1 MLITAIIFYV
11 KLPLPSSYSP
21 WIRPFL
27 FKKVS
32 FVAEILLASHTYI
45 HISSLFINSP
55 PNLVAY
61 ISPNH
66 THEAEDKNARLWN
79 YKEKKGKT
87 PKPRSWTAYRTKLIK
102 EMQAD
107 SLKKKKQKTNKF
119 KFLYS
124 IPPASLPMIL
134 WSNNF
139 PCETNSQT
147 VLLTIK

>member
-66 THEAEDKNARLWN
+66 THEAEDKNARLRN
-79 YKEKKGKT
+79 YKEKKRKNPKT
-87 PKPRSWTAYRTKLIK
+87 AVLDSLQNK
-102 EMQAD
+102 AD
-107 SLKKKKQKTNKF
+107 KGNESRQSLKKKKNKS

-147 VLLTIK
+147 VLFTIK